1 MNYRTAMDL
10 LPSQQVVFEEIVEDS
25 LMKWDTSSTVL
36 KKPFA
41 IRGGFTNGLG
51 LVRVFMV
58 HVYRSAAITT
68 ERSSRHGRMYASQWS
83 ISVQYCYD
91 AEKRSELCSRLIRSD
106 SSVSLTPIKTLRY
119 LLSVH

>member
-1 MNYRTAMDL
+1 
-10 LPSQQVVFEEIVEDS
+10 
-25 LMKWDTSSTVL
+25 MKWDTSSTVL

-91 AEKRSELCSRLIRSD
+91 AEKRSVQISGNFRRIRLIIAKNNFNNQED
-106 SSVSLTPIKTLRY
+106 SYESGISGGNA
-119 LLSVH
+119 HM